1 MKRVLLQIGRG
12 GGRKEVQLPSQQ
24 TPVMAAL
31 KVYKGDW
38 SLEKQ
43 IVKYVKTKTILN
55 NKIGWKNQFTLT
67 KTYTFLP
74 FIFLKYNTPNFQS

>member
-12 GGRKEVQLPSQQ
+12 GGRKEVQSPSQQ

-31 KVYKGDW
+31 KVHKGDW

-55 NKIGWKNQFTLT
+55 NKIGWENQFNLT